1 MAMDDNLKYA
11 LEAVGRIASK
21 NTESRIS
28 KNLDFLFGENYS
40 KYGEF
45 RRAVDDL
52 FTKII
57 PSSDNKETLK
67 VPHRERIDIINE
79 KLNAFDIGNS
89 KEAYEAYDNM
99 MGYVKTGLYR
109 TSPFSLRENG
119 IFDEVVKRAKEQG
132 LLDEDIRTLFET
144 TIENA
149 KHYGVYNSDWEISS
163 DTYDVRLPNSASKEV
178 KRTKRQK
185 ERKYRIND
193 DIVNGYKEELAK
205 IQAEQRNLNLEM
217 EYEGKTPE
225 RLARFEELQT
235 RAHTLV
241 ETINHRTGNFTLE
254 ELEATNGDINKL
266 NQLQLNPPREGAPM
280 FEGLAVP
287 SELVDE
293 NGNTIASSNTIES
306 RRRPEVLNNTNDID
320 LDELN
325 KQWYA
330 NKQKEFAER
339 ELEIQK
345 EFSDVNTLKPED
357 IIGDTVEE
365 TIENTAE
372 TVVKNAV
379 GEAIEETGEK
389 IIKEVA
395 GINVELDGLNK
406 KKKLKKGTGKLKNK
420 AKNGKYVSSKRQKYE
435 DAKKKYQNRNNT
447 LNNKNKE
454 KPINNT
460 IHIDDEKELDK
471 LNKQWYESK
480 QKEFEQKQKELDDY
494 FENRT
499 EIDPEDIL
507 KDNYE
512 PDANRYTDDIDF
524 VKKNFELGKDFDI
537 DKGIDEAL
545 AAVDEV
551 VETAREGGS
560 ISKYLKEFSNMG
572 FFDKVQTIGAAAGAV
587 SEYKNA
593 RRQGHGVISSV
604 ARAGVDFALGEAMGL
619 YYPLF
624 LGAKAL
630 PGAIVKGSEMLYKEN
645 RKMNSMANQQ
655 IFGSAQF
662 QDTQQLATM
671 RQSGME
677 MAKMAQYN
685 LQQTLM
691 GNEAT
696 YFHR

>member
-149 KHYGVYNSDWEISS
+149 KQYGVYNSDWEISS
-163 DTYDVRLPNSASKEV
+163 DTYDVHLPNSASKEV

-205 IQAEQRNLNLEM
+205 IQAEQRSLNLEM

-241 ETINHRTGNFTLE
+241 ETINHRTGNFSLE

-287 SELVDE
+287 SELVDK
-293 NGNTIASSNTIES
+293 NGNAITSSNTIES
-306 RRRPEVLNNTNDID
+306 KRKPEVLNNTNNID

-345 EFSDVNTLKPED
+345 EFNDVNTLKPED

-406 KKKLKKGTGKLKNK
+406 KETPKVNKKKTPKKNK
-420 AKNGKYVSSKRQKYE
+420 KKTDPQRRKKQYEEKQQQRQQ
-435 DAKKKYQNRNNT
+435 KKQ
-447 LNNKNKE
+447 KE
-454 KPINNT
+454 FVDNT
-460 IHIDDEKELDK
+460 IHIDDEINLDEK
-471 LNKQWYESK
+471 NKQWYESK
-480 QKEFEQKQKELDDY
+480 QKEFDQRQKEIDDY
-494 FENRT
+494 FENNADT
-499 EIDPEDIL
+499 NPEDVL
-507 KDNYE
+507 KADYE
-512 PDANRYTDDIDF
+512 PDANKYTDDIDTLG
-524 VKKNFELGKDFDI
+524 KNFEQSKDFDI
-537 DKGIDEAL
+537 NKGVDEAL

-551 VETAREGGS
+551 VETARDGGS